1 MLKKLFL
8 IVLALVLLVLPLA
21 VRRLYFYQGQ
31 YEPGPVNRPNLD
43 EIKAHAPQLEPFEDH
58 YTTSTRGSILVDQAH
73 SNRVDMAE
81 LSVLQARLSM
91 RGQQLEPVHTSD
103 ELAGQLRHAK
113 ALIVISPG
121 EDWTADEI
129 QQVSEFVD
137 KGGRLL
143 LVTDPTRYGVAYDEW
158 DAAYLDDDVDHL
170 NDLAAQFG
178 LIFRADYLY
187 NTVENEGN
195 FRNIRLTDFASHELT
210 AGIDQVVFYAAHSLI
225 SDELALI
232 STGGETLSSSSERSE
247 DLVVAVLAADGA
259 VLALGDLT
267 FMAKPYNVEYDNDR
281 LLANIADFLN
291 NTERQFDLSDFPLFF
306 DDQADLVYTGAPLL
320 DSDLLQ
326 GGSDLQTLFADAGK
340 ELTLRDVEDKTQDTI
355 FFGLYEAAEEVEPHL
370 ASAGV
375 TLLITPTEIL
385 EEEEAPQVTATPV
398 PSPAP
403 SPTPTEPMTSTP
415 EVTPTVEI
423 TVTPE
428 VTVETELTITA
439 EISPAAKN
447 RVQIESVGEMVLT
460 GTSMLLHQDD
470 GARQVLLVL
479 ANTAQGLENAVERLT
494 IGDLE
499 GCVIHE
505 TERPTVT
512 VLALCPTGEVE
523 PGEGGGGWQKPE
535 PKPQPE
541 PDVPTPTPTVTSPL
555 TDTGETITE
564 TVDIVTATVE
574 PPEPTGEPEG
584 SILVVALDKGEG
596 RYDSMTSVDNYVS
609 ILEGYYEVTT
619 WSVAQDGTLD
629 SLEVLNHDLVI
640 WSFGDFDG
648 EEAIEEVSDALISAM
663 LGEIPIIMSGAFL
676 GDTEV
681 EAVQR
686 DIQVGDAAHPVTA
699 GFGEEEV
706 IGFEPSPSGVEYEI
720 SLLEETGEDDSI
732 ILFVRGPDSEEPGAP
747 SIVVAEDEYTEL
759 RIALIGFPLYLL
771 PEEAGARL
779 VLNLAQWM
787 LNP

>member
-8 IVLALVLLVLPLA
+8 VVLALVLLVLPLVA
-21 VRRLYFYQGQ
+21 RRLYFYEGQ

-43 EIKAHAPQLEPFEDH
+43 EIKTHAPELEPFEDH
-58 YTTSTRGSILVDQAH
+58 YTTFAPGSILVDQAH
-73 SNRVDMAE
+73 SNRFDMTE

-103 ELAGQLRHAK
+103 ELAGQLRYAK

-158 DAAYLDDDVDHL
+158 DMAYLDDDVDHL

-187 NTVENEGN
+187 NTVESEGN
-195 FRNIRLTDFASHELT
+195 FRNIKLTDFAAHELT
-210 AGIDQVVFYAAHSLI
+210 EGLDQVVFYAAHSLI
-225 SDELALI
+225 SDELDLI
-232 STGGETLSSSSERSE
+232 STNGETLSSSSERSE
-247 DLVVAVLAADGA
+247 DLAVAVLAADGA

-281 LLANIADFLN
+281 LLANIADFLSN
-291 NTERQFDLSDFPLFF
+291 IERQFDLFDFPLFF

-340 ELTLRDVEDKTQDTI
+340 ELTLRDAEDEAQDTI

-375 TLLITPTEIL
+375 TLLITPTEAL
-385 EEEEAPQVTATPV
+385 EEEKVAEATATPV
-398 PSPAP
+398 PSPTP
-403 SPTPTEPMTSTP
+403 SPTPTEPMTSTS
-415 EVTPTVEI
+415 EVTPTVEV

-439 EISPAAKN
+439 AISPAAKN

-470 GARQVLLVL
+470 GARQVLVVL
-479 ANTAQGLENAVERLT
+479 ANTTQGLGNAVERLT
-494 IGDLE
+494 TGDLE
-499 GCVIHE
+499 SCVIHE

-535 PKPQPE
+535 PQPE
-541 PDVPTPTPTVTSPL
+541 PGSPTPTVTSPL

-584 SILVVALDKGEG
+584 SILVIALDKGEG
-596 RYDSMTSVDNYVS
+596 RYDSMTSADSYVS

-619 WSVAQDGTLD
+619 WSVAQDGVLD
-629 SLEVLNHDLVI
+629 SLEVLNYDLVI

-648 EEAIEEVSDALISAM
+648 EEAIEEVSDALLSTM
-663 LGEIPIIMSGAFL
+663 LGGIPIIMSGAFL

-686 DIQVGDAAHPVTA
+686 DIQVGDAAHPATA

-706 IGFEPSPSGVEYEI
+706 IGFEPSPSGIEYEI
-720 SLLEETGEDDSI
+720 SLLEETGEDENI

-747 SIVVAEDEYTEL
+747 SIVIAEDEYTDM
-759 RIALIGFPLYLL
+759 RIALVGFPLYLL
-771 PEEAGARL
+771 PDEAGARL
-779 VLNLAQWM
+779 VLNLVQWM